1 MKSHWLDDLVTQ
13 LDTCY
18 PASGQARPYHP
29 TPASERAN
37 AELRSSPAPGRK
49 RRRKS
54 ALDPHKHIAEAFI
67 EARARSMNPEV
78 FTNEA
83 LADRFER
90 ASGRRFVVSTIQR
103 KMKHWGLQ
111 DGMRRYRK

>member
-1 MKSHWLDDLVTQ
+1 
-13 LDTCY
+13 
-18 PASGQARPYHP
+18 
-29 TPASERAN
+29 
-37 AELRSSPAPGRK
+37 
-49 RRRKS
+49 
-54 ALDPHKHIAEAFI
+54 
-67 EARARSMNPEV
+67 MNPEV